1 MDEPKHK
8 KETATAKSESG
19 QSSHGHKKS
28 SAKRSGPSAPAP
40 PPPLPPMKLP
50 APPDKKGVA
59 GADVDAVDSSM
70 ARSLASKV
78 VDDGDVIE
86 KEWVN
91 KARQIVEAYR
101 NDPYKQSEEL
111 TILRA
116 NYMQRRYDK
125 TIKLSK

>member
-1 MDEPKHK
+1 MDSKHK
-8 KETATAKSESG
+8 KEAEDAKPGSG
-19 QSSHGHKKS
+19 PSHGHKKS
-28 SAKRSGPSAPAP
+28 SAKRAGPAP
-40 PPPLPPMKLP
+40 PAPPSPLPPMKLP
-50 APPDKKGVA
+50 EPPGQSGPAGGPAGDAGVA
-59 GADVDAVDSSM
+59 M
-70 ARSLASKV
+70 AQSLASKV